1 MRLISDG
8 DHRAVRSDSEARR
21 DRHPQ
26 DSMIQTDTFLWRP
39 RSASVSLSLTFSNR
53 SVSLSPS
60 LSVRPVCV
68 AVGPSV
74 WVDLRRCDSA
84 VVALR
89 HAG

>member
-60 LSVRPVCV
+60 LSVRLFVWRLVPVSGWIYGGV
-68 AVGPSV
+68 T
-74 WVDLRRCDSA
+74 
-84 VVALR
+84 ALWWP
-89 HAG
+89 